1 MQLSIALFA
10 GLKDRAGADHITLI
24 DVPQGCTVG
33 DIKRLAGEQFPQLGD
48 LSSVAGVVGEA
59 YAPDST
65 LVGANDRI
73 ALLPPVSGG
82 AGDGD
87 SDDAS
92 FCAGVFELS
101 AVDLDVAA
109 LERRVWSPR
118 CGAVVT
124 FVGTTRDT
132 HQGEAVERLEY
143 EAFEAMTGPEM
154 GRIFGDCL
162 GKLGPSDGGPARMLC
177 VHRTGT
183 VLVGEPSVLIAVAA
197 PHRAYAFD
205 LCRVLID
212 DLKLRLPI
220 WKREVLV
227 SGAHWV
233 GDRS

>member
-1 MQLSIALFA
+1 MQLSVHLFA
-10 GLKDRAGADHITLI
+10 GLRDRAGSQSLI
-24 DVPQGCTVG
+24 LEDVPEGSTLG
-33 DIKRLAGEQFPQLGD
+33 DIKRLLAQQHPKVGD
-48 LSSVAGVVGEA
+48 LSSVAGVIGDA

-65 LVGANDRI
+65 PIRAGDQV

-82 AGDGD
+82 QGSA
-87 SDDAS
+87 AELERS

-101 AVDLDVAA
+101 REALDVQA
-109 LERRVWSPR
+109 LEQRVVSPR
-118 CGAVVT
+118 CGALVT
-124 FVGTTRDT
+124 FLGTTRDT
-132 HQGEAVERLEY
+132 HKGERVLRLEY

-162 GKLGPSDGGPARMLC
+162 SQLGESPGGPARMLC

-183 VLVGEPSVLIAVAA
+183 VGVAEPSVLISVAA

-205 LCRVLID
+205 LCRLLID
-212 DLKLRLPI
+212 ELKARLPI
-220 WKREVLV
+220 WKREVLS